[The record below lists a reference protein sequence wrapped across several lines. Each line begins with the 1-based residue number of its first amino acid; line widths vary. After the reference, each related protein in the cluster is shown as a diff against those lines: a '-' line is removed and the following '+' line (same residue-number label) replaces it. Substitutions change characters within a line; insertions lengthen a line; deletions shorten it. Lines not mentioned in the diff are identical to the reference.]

1 MLCGQVPF
9 QGARGGSPQSRAADI
24 IHKIKEGDFVMQ
36 GESWEHVSDEA
47 KELVKGRSLMYLKS
61 MKSGLC

>member
-9 QGARGGSPQSRAADI
+9 QGARSGSPHSRAADI
-24 IHKIKEGDFVMQ
+24 INKIKEGDFVMQ

-47 KELVKGRSLMYLKS
+47 KELVKGMLF
-61 MKSGLC
+61 